1 MHASG
6 FTKLQTFKVRPFCK
20 GVKSRF
26 QSWNLR
32 PFMPWD
38 VIVRTK
44 TVGFS
49 LENQCLKSV
58 TENSISPVVV
68 RKNKIALPVLLQ
80 SKLETLREGLKTESL
95 KRIIAFNYFSYKKT
109 SFLLRCSR
117 NERSFVCWLT
127 SVAWLVERV
136 VRPVSRT
143 CCVTS
148 GICCMTRR
156 KCCVT
161 GEQLYIPD
169 ITFASF
175 SS

>member
-6 FTKLQTFKVRPFCK
+6 LTKLQTFKVRPFCK

-26 QSWNLR
+26 HSWNLR

-49 LENQCLKSV
+49 MENQCLKSV

-117 NERSFVCWLT
+117 NERSFVLLIDKCCVT
-127 SVAWLVERV
+127 SGTCCET
-136 VRPVSRT
+136 SRT